1 MDYIQAVVQQMT
13 DQREQFVKEQMQ
25 REERKI
31 IKGFAAEGK
40 IKPYGMNSVIHAIR
54 TAKTMGQNWQQ
65 GLMIANAATAAAIR
79 KNFTREEVEI
89 IVTAAVE
96 TGIAYAVT
104 DEELKSQLLASIKN
118 RGY

>member
-1 MDYIQAVVQQMT
+1 
-13 DQREQFVKEQMQ
+13 MQ

-79 KNFTREEVEI
+79 KHYKGSAG
-89 IVTAAVE
+89 TAARTYAGRNRN
-96 TGIAYAVT
+96 TG
-104 DEELKSQLLASIKN
+104 
-118 RGY
+118 